1 MLTYNMDV
9 EERSVWLRATPNNAV
24 LAQPFYATEA
34 GLFYGRSHF
43 ATARTDKE
51 SYILFYTLAGA
62 GLIEQNEQHIELPQ
76 GAALLMNCRTP
87 QSYCT
92 APGYDVWEHY
102 WVHLDGVGVKTLA
115 DSVQSQ
121 GRLTAAHVSRMEMQ
135 PLFET
140 LFAEWKKET
149 TTAQIEIG
157 LTLHKMLA
165 LLAHQQLSGD
175 ESRSNRT
182 MIKQI
187 ADYIRAHY
195 AEPIYSIGLPAIL
208 AQALMSVMV
217 YAMNLILKFNA
228 AAQTAYGLFYKV
240 QQFVLFLAF
249 GLRDAIT
256 PIIAFAYGMK
266 DRNRI
271 RDGIKYGLMYTTALM
286 ILGTIITEIFP
297 GAFATLFNAGAS
309 REYFVGAMR
318 IISISFIFAGANVAY
333 QGIYQALDGGIESLV
348 ISLIRQL
355 VLILPLAVIFSSF
368 VRKGQMGVSLIWWS
382 FPITEIVACL
392 VGHVLLKKIQKRKVE
407 ILG

>member
-1 MLTYNMDV
+1 M
-9 EERSVWLRATPNNAV
+9 
-24 LAQPFYATEA
+24 
-34 GLFYGRSHF
+34 
-43 ATARTDKE
+43 
-51 SYILFYTLAGA
+51 
-62 GLIEQNEQHIELPQ
+62 IEQNEQHIELPQ

-92 APGYDVWEHY
+92 APGYDAWEHY

-195 AEPIYSIGLPAIL
+195 AEPINLDMLL
-208 AQALMSVMV
+208 AQIPVSKSWFLR
-217 YAMNLILKFNA
+217 
-228 AAQTAYGLFYKV
+228 LFRQYMGTTPYN
-240 QQFVLFLAF
+240 FL
-249 GLRDAIT
+249 LSTRIT
-256 PIIAFAYGMK
+256 RAK
-266 DRNRI
+266 E
-271 RDGIKYGLMYTTALM
+271 L
-286 ILGTIITEIFP
+286 
-297 GAFATLFNAGAS
+297 
-309 REYFVGAMR
+309 
-318 IISISFIFAGANVAY
+318 
-333 QGIYQALDGGIESLV
+333 
-348 ISLIRQL
+348 L
-355 VLILPLAVIFSSF
+355 VLTDFPVGEVARQVGFEDESNFSTRFSSMTGQSPQQY
-368 VRKGQMGVSLIWWS
+368 RKS
-382 FPITEIVACL
+382 A
-392 VGHVLLKKIQKRKVE
+392 LKPLE
-407 ILG
+407 GAW

>member
-62 GLIEQNEQHIELPQ
+62 GLIEQNEQHLELPQ

-115 DSVQSQ
+115 DAVQSQ

-135 PLFET
+135 PLFEA

-182 MIKQI
+182 MINCQQKLVF
-187 ADYIRAHY
+187 AAF
-195 AEPIYSIGLPAIL
+195 PAIYGHNTL
-208 AQALMSVMV
+208 QFFVIHP
-217 YAMNLILKFNA
+217 YYPRKR
-228 AAQTAYGLFYKV
+228 TAGS
-240 QQFVLFLAF
+240 
-249 GLRDAIT
+249 
-256 PIIAFAYGMK
+256 
-266 DRNRI
+266 DR
-271 RDGIKYGLMYTTALM
+271 
-286 ILGTIITEIFP
+286 FP
-297 GAFATLFNAGAS
+297 CRRGCPPGWL
-309 REYFVGAMR
+309 
-318 IISISFIFAGANVAY
+318 
-333 QGIYQALDGGIESLV
+333 
-348 ISLIRQL
+348 
-355 VLILPLAVIFSSF
+355 
-368 VRKGQMGVSLIWWS
+368 
-382 FPITEIVACL
+382 
-392 VGHVLLKKIQKRKVE
+392 
-407 ILG
+407 